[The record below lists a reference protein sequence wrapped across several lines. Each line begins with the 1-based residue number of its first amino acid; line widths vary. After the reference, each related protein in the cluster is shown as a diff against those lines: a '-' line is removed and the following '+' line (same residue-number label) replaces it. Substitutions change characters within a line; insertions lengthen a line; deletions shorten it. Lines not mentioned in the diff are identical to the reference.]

1 MKYLLSLLCFCCFVT
16 VARAQE
22 TINEEPQY
30 SDLSADSLS
39 VDVGLIPESLDADVD
54 SLLHSWH
61 VQYFSKKDEY
71 CHDDA
76 ANVWF
81 PDSVYRERLESL
93 PRVISLPYNKVVRD
107 CIDLYADRRRNL
119 VRYMLGMADFYF
131 PIIEQVLDEHD
142 LPIELKYMAVVE
154 SALN

>member
-22 TINEEPQY
+22 TITENEEPQY

-107 CIDLYADRRRNL
+107 CI
-119 VRYMLGMADFYF
+119 VYM
-131 PIIEQVLDEHD
+131 PT
-142 LPIELKYMAVVE
+142 AVVIWYVICWVWRIFIFQ
-154 SALN
+154 SSNRFWMSMTCQSN

>member
-22 TINEEPQY
+22 TITENEEPQY

-93 PRVISLPYNKVVRD
+93 PRVISL
-107 CIDLYADRRRNL
+107 
-119 VRYMLGMADFYF
+119 
-131 PIIEQVLDEHD
+131 H
-142 LPIELKYMAVVE
+142 
-154 SALN
+154 

>member
-1 MKYLLSLLCFCCFVT
+1 M
-16 VARAQE
+16 
-22 TINEEPQY
+22 
-30 SDLSADSLS
+30 
-39 VDVGLIPESLDADVD
+39 
-54 SLLHSWH
+54 
-61 VQYFSKKDEY
+61 QYFSKKDEY

-142 LPIELKYMAVVE
+142 LPIELKYLAVVE
-154 SALN
+154 SALNPVACHVSVPAAYGSSCFRPERFTDWRSTALLTNVVTR